1 MMSKSID
8 IHFASRFEK
17 STNKL
22 WGAHVE
28 VPAAVVKKL
37 TQPSSRRVVCNLN
50 NAIEY
55 QCALLPFGDGKFV
68 ISVNKSFRDK
78 LGLKFGDRV
87 LISLRKDE
95 SEYGLPMPEELKE
108 LLMQDKDGGKRFHAL
123 TPGKQRT
130 LLYIIGK
137 GKDSDLRIARSL
149 IIVNHLKSNGGKINY
164 KKLSEALKPRKI
176 DRLG

>member
-1 MMSKSID
+1 MSKSID
-8 IHFASRFEK
+8 IHFASRLEK

-28 VPAAVVKKL
+28 VPAALVKKL
-37 TQPSSRRVVCNLN
+37 TQGTSRRVVCKLN
-50 NAIEY
+50 DTIEY
-55 QCALLPFGDGKFV
+55 QCAMLPFGDGKFV

-78 LGLKFGDRV
+78 LGLKFGDLVRA
-87 LISLRKDE
+87 SLRKDE
-95 SEYGLPMPEELKE
+95 SKYGLPMPEELKE
-108 LLMQDKDGGKRFHAL
+108 LLKQDKEGGKLFHTL
-123 TPGKQRT
+123 TLGKQRT

-164 KKLSEALKPRKI
+164 KKLSGVLKPRKI
-176 DRLG
+176 IRFA